1 MEDVILIDSISDSL
15 KNRFSN
21 ILYEVFEDVE
31 KSSAY
36 GEKPTSWDL
45 YRFLIEEFF
54 KENIIFNLSARRP
67 YTTYHE
73 SVIQKLEELEWYMYY
88 DLIEI
93 LAKVDLIDTNLKEKI
108 TRILEEE
115 QFGYR
120 LMENNE
126 FVPITDEHSFLT
138 IDSASESPFE
148 YAKTH
153 LQNAIS
159 NLSEKENPDYNSV
172 IREAIN
178 AVESCFI
185 QVAGLPPNKKNTL
198 GVAIKKI
205 IDNHNNEIDL
215 TFIKPFETMYGLAS
229 NNGIRHAGNEKTILS
244 DLSDAIL
251 VLTTCSAV
259 INYLSIKLILH

>member
-21 ILYEVFEDVE
+21 ILYEVFEETV
-31 KSSAY
+31 KISTY
-36 GEKPTSWDL
+36 GTESFSWDL

-54 KENIIFNLSARRP
+54 KENITFSLSSRHH

-73 SVIQKLEELEWYMYY
+73 DVIQKLEELEWYMYY

-93 LAKVDLIDTNLKEKI
+93 LAKVNLIDKNLKEKI

-115 QFGYR
+115 QSGYR

-126 FVPITDEHSFLT
+126 FVPITDEHSILT

-185 QVAGLPPNKKNTL
+185 QVAGLQPNKKNTL

-251 VLTTCSAV
+251 VLTTCSAI

>member
-1 MEDVILIDSISDSL
+1 MGLNHLVGTYI
-15 KNRFSN
+15 
-21 ILYEVFEDVE
+21 VF
-31 KSSAY
+31 Y
-36 GEKPTSWDL
+36 
-45 YRFLIEEFF
+45 IEEFF
-54 KENIIFNLSARRP
+54 KENMTSNLSSSHH
-67 YTTYHE
+67 YITYHKD
-73 SVIQKLEELEWYMYY
+73 VIQKLEELEWYAYY
-88 DLIEI
+88 DLIEL
-93 LAKVDLIDTNLKEKI
+93 LAKVKLKLINSDLKGKI

-115 QFGYR
+115 QSGYR
-120 LMENNE
+120 LVENNV
-126 FVPITDEHSFLT
+126 FIPITDEHSILT

-148 YAKTH
+148 YAKKH

-172 IREAIN
+172 TREAIN

-185 QVAGLPPNKKNTL
+185 QVAGLQPNKKNTL

-205 IDNHNNEIDL
+205 IDNRNNEIDL

-229 NNGIRHAGNEKTILS
+229 NNGIRHAGNEKTILL
-244 DLSDAIL
+244 DLWDAIL